1 MHLPTPG
8 LRAAIL
14 LGLFALSL
22 GGCANDCR
30 RPGGWH
36 RGDGHRYGHHCD
48 RYDRHDDRRY

>member
-1 MHLPTPG
+1 MHLPGPH

-14 LGLFALSL
+14 LGLFGLSL

-36 RGDGHRYGHHCD
+36 RGDDHRYGHHCD
-48 RYDRHDDRRY
+48 RYDRHDRRD